1 MKKIFKIIIF
11 ITVGFSLLIT
21 IIMIIFR
28 NQQKKEILL
37 FDPGVTSTE
46 VFPSLS
52 PLPVIIQYDSSTDL
66 GKELESIDPKV
77 LDSDFNE

>member
-1 MKKIFKIIIF
+1 MKKKILIY
-11 ITVGFSLLIT
+11 IT
-21 IIMIIFR
+21 IIIITTIIIIIFR

-46 VFPSLS
+46 VFPSPS
-52 PLPVIIQYDSSTDL
+52 PLPIIIQYDSSTDL